1 MNGLGMMSAIATGA
15 VPAPPIA
22 SLLGLELVSV
32 SPGEA
37 VFSLQADTKHANPM
51 GTLHG
56 GVLCDLGDAAMGC
69 AVATT
74 LEEGQSYTT
83 VELKINFFKPV
94 WRQRLS
100 ATGRV
105 VRRTRKIAYAEAEVV
120 DEAGSL
126 VAKLNSSCL
135 VLSGEDASGR

>member
-1 MNGLGMMSAIATGA
+1 MNGLGAMAGIATGA
-15 VPAPPIA
+15 IPAPPVADLI
-22 SLLGLELVSV
+22 GLQLVEV
-32 SPGEA
+32 TPGTA
-37 VFSLQADTKHANPM
+37 VFVLQAERRHANPM

-56 GVLCDLGDAAMGC
+56 GILCDLGDAAMGC

-94 WRQRLS
+94 WEQRLT

-105 VRRTRKIAYAEAEVV
+105 VKRSRRLAYTEADVV
-120 DEAGSL
+120 DEKGSL
-126 VAKLNSSCL
+126 VAKLSGSCL
-135 VLSGEDASGR
+135 LLSGEDAKGR